1 MRAQTLRGFC
11 RTGISPKRGSGTA
24 SKPLPGGKLTR
35 ASMAAI
41 WRKRRRNAL
50 GRSGQRPFD
59 SLSPPAG
66 GGLEVGICSR

>member
-1 MRAQTLRGFC
+1 MRKQTPRGFC
-11 RTGISPKRGSGTA
+11 RTGISPKRGNGEA

-50 GRSGQRPFD
+50 GRSGQRPCRAF
-59 SLSPPAG
+59 PEPRRGKAG
-66 GGLEVGICSR
+66 G